1 MTLKNLGNDFRYTYD
16 VEKDFPLGKVD
27 AARLDSEI
35 KQSSLVSL
43 FKGVSV
49 QANTCRVVFDEQ
61 LTTPQKAVLDG
72 NTSPPSG
79 SSIIGSHDGE
89 PVETK
94 DLWYSELE
102 KPVETSSTK
111 YVEALRITTDTLPA
125 GTYYIHWGF
134 KLSAAKYTSDVMYR
148 VRLDGETT
156 LVEDKEFSPALSMGG
171 GRWKGATADIS
182 YFKKL
187 NLSEGVHYV
196 TIEFGSTSKS
206 QTATLSGGRLEIAQV
221 Q

>member
-35 KQSSLVSL
+35 KQSSLISL

-49 QANTCRVVFDEQ
+49 RANTCRVVFDEQ
-61 LTTPQKAVLDG
+61 LTTPQRTILDG

-79 SSIIGSHDGE
+79 SSIISSHRGE
-89 PVETK
+89 PIETE
-94 DLWYSELE
+94 DLWYVEQE

-111 YVEALRITTDTLPA
+111 YVEALRVTTDDLPT

-134 KLSAAKYTSDVMYR
+134 KLSAEKYTADVMYR

-156 LVEDKEFSPALSMGG
+156 LVEDKEFSPSLSLGG
-171 GRWKGATADIS
+171 GRWKGGTTDLS
-182 YFKKL
+182 YFKKTK
-187 NLSEGVHYV
+187 LSEGPHYV
-196 TIEFGSTSKS
+196 TLEVGSTSKS
-206 QTATLSGGRLEIAQV
+206 QTAILSAGRLEIAQV